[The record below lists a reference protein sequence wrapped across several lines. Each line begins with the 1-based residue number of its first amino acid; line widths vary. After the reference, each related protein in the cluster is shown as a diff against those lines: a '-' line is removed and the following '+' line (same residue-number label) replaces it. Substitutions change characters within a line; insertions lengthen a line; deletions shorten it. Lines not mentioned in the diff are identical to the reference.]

1 MRSLELEQVR
11 VTVIAAV
18 GLFAAFVMGPTHAE
32 ETTCF
37 NTLGGITVDNLRVPS
52 GRTCTLNATR
62 VNGTVK
68 VERNATLYARRV
80 RVIGNVEAEQ
90 AKRVSVMANS
100 TVGGNI
106 QIRQGGAATINRVEV
121 TGDIQLESNTRAL
134 SALDNKVGG
143 NLQVFQ
149 NGGGVRIAYNVIDG
163 NLQCKEND
171 PAPTGDGNVVR
182 GSKED
187 QCSWL

>member
-1 MRSLELEQVR
+1 MYSLEQVR
-11 VTVIAAV
+11 VMVVAAL
-18 GLFAAFVMGPTHAE
+18 GSLTALGMGPTHAE

-37 NTLGGITVDNLRVPS
+37 DTLGGITVDNLRVPS

-80 RVIGNVEAEQ
+80 HVIGNVQAEN

-100 TVGGNI
+100 TVGGSI
-106 QIRQGGAATINRVEV
+106 QIKLGGAATINHVRV

-134 SALDNKVGG
+134 SALDNRVGG

-149 NGGGVRIAYNVIDG
+149 NEGGVRIAYNVIDG

-171 PAPTGDGNVVR
+171 PAPTGGSNVVR